1 MHITLQGGFTLME
14 VLISIFILVTVLS
27 TVFASYSGT
36 FRIIGETESQAEVY
50 QMARIAFERM
60 SEDLQSVY
68 AYTPATPKQA
78 GFGTSSLPPGLEW
91 LRFVGEST
99 EMEFSAKAHL
109 SFGKERE
116 FGQLAVIKYTGEQDL
131 ADDKPFPLR
140 RKDVLLDDIIYG
152 EVYGEEPTEPPA
164 YPVCNNLVSVDF
176 KYYNDEGEEYDSWD
190 SSSEE
195 GAFPKKV
202 SVSLEFVN
210 PSNPETPF
218 RFSTS
223 IALQVQVKQK
233 DSDPW

>member
-1 MHITLQGGFTLME
+1 MHMTLRGGFTLLE

-36 FRIIGETESQAEVY
+36 FRIIGETESQADVY

-68 AYTPATPKQA
+68 AYTP
-78 GFGTSSLPPGLEW
+78 GTSKDSESPDPESPK
-91 LRFVGEST
+91 FVGEST
-99 EMEFSAKAHL
+99 EMKFTAKAHL
-109 SFGKERE
+109 SFGKEKE
-116 FGQLAVIKYTGEQDL
+116 SGQLAVITYSGEQNL

-140 RKDVLLDDIIYG
+140 RKDVLHTDSIYG
-152 EVYGEEPTEPPA
+152 RVYGEEPIEPPA

-218 RFSTS
+218 KFSTS

>member
-1 MHITLQGGFTLME
+1 MNHSNSMHMTLQGGFTLME

-27 TVFASYSGT
+27 TVFASYTGT

-60 SEDLQSVY
+60 SEDLQSAY
-68 AYTPATPKQA
+68 AYTP
-78 GFGTSSLPPGLEW
+78 GTSKDSEPPESPK
-91 LRFVGEST
+91 FVGEST
-99 EMEFSAKAHL
+99 EMKFTAKAHL
-109 SFGKERE
+109 SFGKEKE
-116 FGQLAVIKYTGEQDL
+116 SGQLAVITYTGEQNL

-140 RKDVLLDDIIYG
+140 RKDVLLTDIIRG
-152 EVYGEEPTEPPA
+152 EVYGEEPTESPA
-164 YPVCNNLVSVDF
+164 YPICNNLVSVDF

-218 RFSTS
+218 KFSTS

-233 DSDPW
+233 DSAPW